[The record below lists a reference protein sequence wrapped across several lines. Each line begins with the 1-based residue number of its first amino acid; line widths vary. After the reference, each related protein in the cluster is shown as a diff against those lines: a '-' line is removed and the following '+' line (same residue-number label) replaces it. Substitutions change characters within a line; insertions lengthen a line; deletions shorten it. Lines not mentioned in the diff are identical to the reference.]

1 MQELLGGYASF
12 LPVAWLTDA
21 LVVVFSLAF
30 GGHSNFCP
38 KLMTGCVIIDV
49 TWSEGKTKMIVVWF
63 KTVVAKKKQKKTEA
77 GEKDRFKQGNTTDK
91 DTAIKKIII

>member
-1 MQELLGGYASF
+1 
-12 LPVAWLTDA
+12 
-21 LVVVFSLAF
+21 
-30 GGHSNFCP
+30 
-38 KLMTGCVIIDV
+38 
-49 TWSEGKTKMIVVWF
+49 MIVVWF